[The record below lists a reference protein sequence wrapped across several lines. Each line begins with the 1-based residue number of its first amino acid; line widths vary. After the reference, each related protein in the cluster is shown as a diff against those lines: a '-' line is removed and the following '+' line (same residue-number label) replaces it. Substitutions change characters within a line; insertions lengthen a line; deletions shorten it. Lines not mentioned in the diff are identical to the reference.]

1 MSGEPAPFD
10 HTRDAAWLTAWADG
24 ELDAGQAA
32 SVAAHLTHCAA
43 CREETARLRRFDLV
57 MGSLQLREAPPEAWE
72 SFQTRFAQR
81 AGRRLGAGLLLAGVA
96 VLGAWGLGLGI
107 GALLHAVALPWWV
120 KAGAL
125 TAAGGLLLLLGA
137 AVRERLHV
145 RRRTRYKDVVR

>member
-10 HTRDAAWLTAWADG
+10 HTGNAAWLTAWADG

-57 MGSLQLREAPPEAWE
+57 MGSLQLREAPSEAWE

-96 VLGAWGLGLGI
+96 VLGVWGLGLGI
-107 GALLHAVALPWWV
+107 GALLHVAALPWWV
-120 KAGAL
+120 KAGVL

-137 AVRERLHV
+137 TVRERLHV
-145 RRRTRYKDVVR
+145 HRRTRYKDVVR